1 MQRYNMYYPDYEKL
15 YPGIEKRPDI
25 LRVLRASDRKM
36 RYMEKG
42 LKSERSV
49 WDRKKQTIASLPS
62 REISLEEL
70 MEDGR
75 QQFSNGPTLDEQ
87 VQHQEELRHLHQA
100 LCSLEREYQLLLYFR
115 YWKDVSQ
122 EDVAK
127 MLSLTQQAVS
137 YRERY
142 ALQRLKDFV
151 QNREKKKF

>member
-1 MQRYNMYYPDYEKL
+1 M
-15 YPGIEKRPDI
+15 G
-25 LRVLRASDRKM
+25 S
-36 RYMEKG
+36 
-42 LKSERSV
+42 
-49 WDRKKQTIASLPS
+49 KKQTIASLPS

-87 VQHQEELRHLHQA
+87 VQHQEEVYHLHQA

-115 YWKDVSQ
+115 YWKDMSQ

-151 QNREKKKF
+151 QNGEKKKF